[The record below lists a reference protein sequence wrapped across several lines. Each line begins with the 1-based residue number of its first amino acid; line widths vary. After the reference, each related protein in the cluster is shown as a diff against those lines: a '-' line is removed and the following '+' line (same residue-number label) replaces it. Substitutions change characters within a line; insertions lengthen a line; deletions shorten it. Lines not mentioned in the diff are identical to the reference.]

1 MCFQIDLSS
10 LKDKTYNIPLKRIN
24 LLWTYDMMSFQKI
37 YSPTQLANAMKLVR
51 QQNGWT
57 QSELAKKIG
66 IKQATISNFEN
77 NPDNTT
83 LTTFFKILQSL
94 ELSMTLCDAKNAS
107 PESTEQQNLEW

>member
-1 MCFQIDLSS
+1 M
-10 LKDKTYNIPLKRIN
+10 
-24 LLWTYDMMSFQKI
+24 LWTYDMMSFQKI

-77 NPDNTT
+77 NPD
-83 LTTFFKILQSL
+83 FSGDSKGAEIPGSA
-94 ELSMTLCDAKNAS
+94 DA
-107 PESTEQQNLEW
+107 

>member
-1 MCFQIDLSS
+1 M
-10 LKDKTYNIPLKRIN
+10 
-24 LLWTYDMMSFQKI
+24 LWTYDMMSFQKI
-37 YSPTQLANAMKLVR
+37 YNPTQLANAMKLVR

-83 LTTFFKILQSL
+83 LTRRRRTSL
-94 ELSMTLCDAKNAS
+94 NYRLAKSGS
-107 PESTEQQNLEW
+107 PMRRSISAKALIMSITVCCWRKNLG

>member
-1 MCFQIDLSS
+1 
-10 LKDKTYNIPLKRIN
+10 
-24 LLWTYDMMSFQKI
+24 MMSFQKI

-77 NPDNTT
+77 NPDNTS

-94 ELSMTLCDAKNAS
+94 ELSMTLCDTKNAS
-107 PESTEQQNLEW
+107 PLPTDFPENVVTAVETNVLRLHGRLSREYGSK

>member
-1 MCFQIDLSS
+1 
-10 LKDKTYNIPLKRIN
+10 
-24 LLWTYDMMSFQKI
+24 MMSFQKI

-83 LTTFFKILQSL
+83 LRHFLRFYSRLNSQ
-94 ELSMTLCDAKNAS
+94 
-107 PESTEQQNLEW
+107 